1 MVKQSKNSEQKNTKN
16 RFDKNDIYIFFRTS
30 KSDKITNPIFTKW
43 KKNIWTEFIE
53 ENEEFFVFVF
63 VYKINVYKIN

>member
-1 MVKQSKNSEQKNTKN
+1 ME
-16 RFDKNDIYIFFRTS
+16 
-30 KSDKITNPIFTKW
+30 
-43 KKNIWTEFIE
+43 KNIWTELIE